1 MIELI
6 IRVSNLKVNL
16 FQYIQKNKKKIG
28 MSLLTTTIGAYPKPK
43 YVKLPDWFGD
53 LDTSRPTKD
62 WKEAKEAMGDE
73 ANLIIS
79 KGTHEAVLDQVS
91 AGIDI
96 PTDGEIARENYI
108 HYHCRHLEGIDFKNL
123 TEKTLRTGNYSS
135 FLPTVRSKIKIRNLF
150 LLKDWKRAQQV
161 TKKPVKI
168 TMPGPLTVADTVA
181 DVYYGDQKVLGVAIA
196 EALNKEVLSLANAG
210 CKHIQIDEPL
220 FARYPD
226 KAIEFGIDNL
236 ERAFYNCPDIVNRTT
251 HICCGYPNKIDVED
265 YPKAPL
271 DAYFKIANALEES
284 SINTIS
290 IEDAHRHNDLALL
303 EKFKTTNIIL
313 GVVTIAKS
321 KVESIEEIRTR
332 LTKSLEHIDNS
343 RLIAGPDCGLG
354 ILGRELAIKK
364 MQNLS
369 KAAHSI

>member
-135 FLPTVRSKIKIRNLF
+135 FLPTVRSKIKLRKLF

-161 TKKPVKI
+161 TKKVQCLI
-168 TMPGPLTVADTVA
+168 GL
-181 DVYYGDQKVLGVAIA
+181 
-196 EALNKEVLSLANAG
+196 KEVN
-210 CKHIQIDEPL
+210 
-220 FARYPD
+220 
-226 KAIEFGIDNL
+226 
-236 ERAFYNCPDIVNRTT
+236 
-251 HICCGYPNKIDVED
+251 
-265 YPKAPL
+265 
-271 DAYFKIANALEES
+271 
-284 SINTIS
+284 
-290 IEDAHRHNDLALL
+290 
-303 EKFKTTNIIL
+303 
-313 GVVTIAKS
+313 
-321 KVESIEEIRTR
+321 
-332 LTKSLEHIDNS
+332 
-343 RLIAGPDCGLG
+343 
-354 ILGRELAIKK
+354 
-364 MQNLS
+364 
-369 KAAHSI
+369 